1 MPGSIQNYTVSGYST
16 AFMETETGRTAASG
30 AAIGISANADKL
42 YVYYSRNTYDL
53 VFMQDIAGT
62 TVWKTEK
69 VRWGAPLSTFVTKGF
84 SEGEQF
90 PEPAE
95 HTLSGWSQTPKTSG
109 KYSFLNI
116 VPDDDPDR
124 PKSEE
129 EKQNYPY
136 ILYDFSGGMPAR
148 TMYLY
153 PVLIP
158 DQLKVHL
165 DLGSYDQVI
174 MNSTAST
181 YNWYD
186 RGKYSQQPYR
196 STPAIMNESQSRFF
210 AAELNEKLLPD
221 TMNAILA
228 ATRTGYTLNGWY
240 TKGNVQWNNEMVVK
254 PEWCDGAAQTFVY
267 RQIHFRVY
275 TLTLT
280 ARWDPVSIQ
289 VVYEK
294 GTHAADGS
302 PESPGGTAVMGGQI
316 PFPAGPVA
324 QSGYRFT
331 GWMDKKRNRS

>member
-1 MPGSIQNYTVSGYST
+1 
-16 AFMETETGRTAASG
+16 METETGRTAASG

-42 YVYYSRNTYDL
+42 YVYYSRNTSDL

-158 DQLKVHL
+158 DQLEVHL
-165 DLGSYDQVI
+165 DLGS
-174 MNSTAST
+174 
-181 YNWYD
+181 
-186 RGKYSQQPYR
+186 
-196 STPAIMNESQSRFF
+196 
-210 AAELNEKLLPD
+210 
-221 TMNAILA
+221 
-228 ATRTGYTLNGWY
+228 
-240 TKGNVQWNNEMVVK
+240 
-254 PEWCDGAAQTFVY
+254 
-267 RQIHFRVY
+267 
-275 TLTLT
+275 
-280 ARWDPVSIQ
+280 
-289 VVYEK
+289 
-294 GTHAADGS
+294 
-302 PESPGGTAVMGGQI
+302 
-316 PFPAGPVA
+316 
-324 QSGYRFT
+324 
-331 GWMDKKRNRS
+331 